1 MTYSTRLTER
11 PKGKLTTKMKMLIKG
26 FLLFA
31 FCSVCTAQETE
42 QMGDTDSDNVQD
54 GSLNTNT
61 VGSTVSSNNNSKDE
75 SVSNTYNGAGSSS
88 SMPVGSAIAP
98 SYMSNG
104 METCLQ
110 GSGRSIQTGL
120 IGYTDGSY
128 EKDEDCNRRRDSKLL
143 SDLGMAVAAI
153 SRLCIGSVETFRA
166 MMLSAT
172 PCPVSDRG
180 RLVVGKRAFLLMKTK
195 PDLYI
200 PDYGEIKVTRRAT
213 WSKFEPT
220 PKYSDTQI
228 WYNRILGI
236 GEDNEKNGE
245 EDSSTDSVSD
255 MFRRSIK

>member
-1 MTYSTRLTER
+1 MRNIAL
-11 PKGKLTTKMKMLIKG
+11 LC

-31 FCSVCTAQETE
+31 FCSFCIAQETE
-42 QMGDTDSDNVQD
+42 PMGDTDSDNNQD

-88 SMPVGSAIAP
+88 DMPVGSAIAP

-128 EKDEDCNRRRDSKLL
+128 EADVDCNRRRDAKLL
-143 SDLGMAVAAI
+143 SDLGMKVAAI
-153 SRLCIGSVETFRA
+153 SRLCQGSVETFRA

-172 PCPVSDRG
+172 PCPLIASG
-180 RLVVGKRAFLLMKTK
+180 KLIVGKRAFLLMKTK
-195 PDLYI
+195 PELYI
-200 PDYGEIKVTRRAT
+200 PDYGKVRMGKHAIFTKRP
-213 WSKFEPT
+213 KF
-220 PKYSDTQI
+220 PKYTKSQE
-228 WYNRILGI
+228 WYNQILGI
-236 GEDNEKNGE
+236 GVDDDESQESGSDE
-245 EDSSTDSVSD
+245 SVSD
-255 MFRRSIK
+255 MFRRSSQ

>member
-1 MTYSTRLTER
+1 MRLIL
-11 PKGKLTTKMKMLIKG
+11 KC
-26 FLLFA
+26 FLLFVVTC
-31 FCSVCTAQETE
+31 FCTAQETE
-42 QMGDTDSDNVQD
+42 LMGDTDSTNNQD

-128 EKDEDCNRRRDSKLL
+128 EKDVDCNRRRDAKLL
-143 SDLGMAVAAI
+143 SDLGMKVAAI
-153 SRLCIGSVETFRA
+153 SRLCQGSVETFRA
-166 MMLSAT
+166 MMMSAT
-172 PCPVSDRG
+172 PCPVIASG
-180 RLVVGKRAFLLMKTK
+180 KLIVGKRAFLLMKTQ
-195 PDLYI
+195 PNLYI
-200 PDYGEIKVTRRAT
+200 PDYGEVHM
-213 WSKFEPT
+213 SKHALITKRPKF
-220 PKYSDTQI
+220 PKYTPTQK
-228 WYNRILGI
+228 WYNQILGI
-236 GEDNEKNGE
+236 GVTENEENE
-245 EDSSTDSVSD
+245 ESGSDKSVSD

>member
-1 MTYSTRLTER
+1 MRLIL
-11 PKGKLTTKMKMLIKG
+11 KC
-26 FLLFA
+26 FLLFVVTC
-31 FCSVCTAQETE
+31 FCTAQETE
-42 QMGDTDSDNVQD
+42 PMGDTDSTNNQD

-128 EKDEDCNRRRDSKLL
+128 EKDIDCNRRRDAKLL
-143 SDLGMAVAAI
+143 SDLGMKVAAI
-153 SRLCIGSVETFRA
+153 SRLCQGSVETFRA
-166 MMLSAT
+166 MMMSAT
-172 PCPVSDRG
+172 PCPVIASG
-180 RLVVGKRAFLLMKTK
+180 KLIVGKRAFLLMKTQ
-195 PDLYI
+195 PNLYI
-200 PDYGEIKVTRRAT
+200 PDYGEVHM
-213 WSKFEPT
+213 SKHALITKRPKF
-220 PKYSDTQI
+220 PKYTPTQK
-228 WYNRILGI
+228 WYNQILGI
-236 GEDNEKNGE
+236 GVTENEENE
-245 EDSSTDSVSD
+245 ESGSDKSVSD

>member
-1 MTYSTRLTER
+1 
-11 PKGKLTTKMKMLIKG
+11 MKSVPLC

-31 FCSVCTAQETE
+31 FCSFCIAQETE
-42 QMGDTDSDNVQD
+42 PMGDTDSDNNQD

-88 SMPVGSAIAP
+88 DMPVGSAIAP

-128 EKDEDCNRRRDSKLL
+128 EADVDCNRRRDAKLL
-143 SDLGMAVAAI
+143 SDLGMKVAAI
-153 SRLCIGSVETFRA
+153 SRLCQGSVETFRA

-172 PCPVSDRG
+172 PCPLIASG
-180 RLVVGKRAFLLMKTK
+180 KLIVGKRAFLLMKTK
-195 PDLYI
+195 PELYI
-200 PDYGEIKVTRRAT
+200 PDYGSVRMGKHAIFTKRP
-213 WSKFEPT
+213 KF
-220 PKYSDTQI
+220 PKYTKSQK
-228 WYNRILGI
+228 WYNQILGI
-236 GEDNEKNGE
+236 GVDDDESQESGSDE
-245 EDSSTDSVSD
+245 SVSD

>member
-1 MTYSTRLTER
+1 MRLIL
-11 PKGKLTTKMKMLIKG
+11 KC
-26 FLLFA
+26 FLLFVVTC
-31 FCSVCTAQETE
+31 FCTAQETE
-42 QMGDTDSDNVQD
+42 PMGDTDSTNNQD

-128 EKDEDCNRRRDSKLL
+128 EADVDCNRRRDAKLL
-143 SDLGMAVAAI
+143 SDLGMKVAAI
-153 SRLCIGSVETFRA
+153 SRLCQDSVETFRA
-166 MMLSAT
+166 MMMSAT
-172 PCPVSDRG
+172 PCPVIVSG
-180 RLVVGKRAFLLMKTK
+180 KLVVGKRAFLLMKTQ
-195 PDLYI
+195 PNLYI
-200 PDYGEIKVTRRAT
+200 PDYGKVAVRRTAT
-213 WSKFEPT
+213 WSKKTPT
-220 PKYSDTQI
+220 PKYSDTQK
-228 WYNRILGI
+228 WYNSILGI
-236 GEDNEKNGE
+236 GSDDDENEE
-245 EDSSTDSVSD
+245 SSSDELVSV

>member
-1 MTYSTRLTER
+1 
-11 PKGKLTTKMKMLIKG
+11 MKSVPLC

-31 FCSVCTAQETE
+31 FCSFCIAQETE
-42 QMGDTDSDNVQD
+42 PMGDTDSDNNQD

-88 SMPVGSAIAP
+88 DMPVGSAIAP

-128 EKDEDCNRRRDSKLL
+128 EADVDCNRRRDAKLL
-143 SDLGMAVAAI
+143 SDLGMKVAAI
-153 SRLCIGSVETFRA
+153 SRLCQGSVETFRS

-172 PCPVSDRG
+172 PCPLIASG
-180 RLVVGKRAFLLMKTK
+180 KLIVGKRAFLLMKTK
-195 PDLYI
+195 PELYI
-200 PDYGEIKVTRRAT
+200 PDYGAVRMGKHAIFTKRP
-213 WSKFEPT
+213 KF
-220 PKYSDTQI
+220 PKYTKSQE
-228 WYNRILGI
+228 WYNQILGI
-236 GEDNEKNGE
+236 GVDDDESQESGSDE
-245 EDSSTDSVSD
+245 SVSD
-255 MFRRSIK
+255 MFRRSSQ

>member
-1 MTYSTRLTER
+1 MNVFVKSI
-11 PKGKLTTKMKMLIKG
+11 LISSISCV
-26 FLLFA
+26 LI
-31 FCSVCTAQETE
+31 AQESE
-42 QMGDTDSDNVQD
+42 PMGDTDSTNTQD

-61 VGSTVSSNNNSKDE
+61 VGSVVSSNNNSKDE

-128 EKDEDCNRRRDSKLL
+128 EADVDCNRRRDAKLL
-143 SDLGMAVAAI
+143 NDLGMKVAAI
-153 SRLCIGSVETFRA
+153 SRLCQGSVETFKA

-172 PCPVSDRG
+172 PCPIIASG
-180 RLVVGKRAFLLMKTK
+180 KLVVGKRAFLLMKTQ
-195 PDLYI
+195 PSLYI
-200 PDYGEIKVTRRAT
+200 PDYGKVAVKRTAT
-213 WSKFEPT
+213 WSKKLPT
-220 PKYSDTQI
+220 PNYNDTQK
-228 WYNRILGI
+228 WYNSILGI
-236 GEDNEKNGE
+236 GVDDNENE
-245 EDSSTDSVSD
+245 ESSSDELVST

>member
-1 MTYSTRLTER
+1 
-11 PKGKLTTKMKMLIKG
+11 MKMLIKG

-31 FCSVCTAQETE
+31 FCSLCTAQETE
-42 QMGDTDSDNVQD
+42 QMGDTDSNNVQD

-128 EKDEDCNRRRDSKLL
+128 EADVDCNRRRDAKLL
-143 SDLGMAVAAI
+143 SDLGMKVAAI
-153 SRLCIGSVETFRA
+153 SRLCQGSVETFKA

-172 PCPVSDRG
+172 PCPIISSG
-180 RLVVGKRAFLLMKTK
+180 KLIVGKRAFLLMKTQ
-195 PDLYI
+195 PGLYI
-200 PDYGEIKVTRRAT
+200 PDYGTVAVRRTAT
-213 WSKFEPT
+213 WSKKLPT
-220 PKYSDTQI
+220 PKYNDTQK
-228 WYNRILGI
+228 WYNSILGI
-236 GEDNEKNGE
+236 GVDNDENE
-245 EDSSTDSVSD
+245 ESGSDELVSV

>member
-1 MTYSTRLTER
+1 
-11 PKGKLTTKMKMLIKG
+11 
-26 FLLFA
+26 
-31 FCSVCTAQETE
+31 
-42 QMGDTDSDNVQD
+42 
-54 GSLNTNT
+54 
-61 VGSTVSSNNNSKDE
+61 
-75 SVSNTYNGAGSSS
+75 
-88 SMPVGSAIAP
+88 
-98 SYMSNG
+98 

-128 EKDEDCNRRRDSKLL
+128 EKDVDCNRRRDSRLL
-143 SDLGMAVAAI
+143 SDLGMKVAAI

-200 PDYGEIKVTRRAT
+200 PDYGDINITRRAT
-213 WSKFEPT
+213 WSKFAPT
-220 PKYSDTQI
+220 PKYTETQI

-236 GEDNEKNGE
+236 GDDNENNNE

>member
-1 MTYSTRLTER
+1 
-11 PKGKLTTKMKMLIKG
+11 MKPFI
-26 FLLFA
+26 FLFLVISF
-31 FCSVCTAQETE
+31 SVFSQENE
-42 QMGDTDSDNVQD
+42 EPMGDTDSQNTQD

-61 VGSTVSSNNNSKDE
+61 VGSVVSSNNNSKDE

-128 EKDEDCNRRRDSKLL
+128 QKDVDCNRRRDAKLL
-143 SDLGMAVAAI
+143 SDLGMKVAAI
-153 SRLCIGSVETFRA
+153 SRLCQGSVETFRS

-172 PCPVSDRG
+172 PCPLIASG
-180 RLVVGKRAFLLMKTK
+180 KLVVGKRAFLLMKTQ
-195 PDLYI
+195 PNLYI
-200 PDYGEIKVTRRAT
+200 PDYGEVAVRRKAT
-213 WSKFEPT
+213 WSKKPPT
-220 PKYSDTQI
+220 PKYSDTQK
-228 WYNRILGI
+228 WYNSILGI
-236 GEDNEKNGE
+236 GSDDDENEESGSDE
-245 EDSSTDSVSD
+245 LVSV

>member
-1 MTYSTRLTER
+1 MRLIV
-11 PKGKLTTKMKMLIKG
+11 KC
-26 FLLFA
+26 FLLFVVS
-31 FCSVCTAQETE
+31 FFCTAQEIE
-42 QMGDTDSDNVQD
+42 PMGDTDSTNTQD

-128 EKDEDCNRRRDSKLL
+128 EKDVDCNRRRDAKLL
-143 SDLGMAVAAI
+143 SDLGMKVAAI
-153 SRLCIGSVETFRA
+153 SRLCQGSVETFRA
-166 MMLSAT
+166 MMMSAT
-172 PCPVSDRG
+172 PCPVIASG
-180 RLVVGKRAFLLMKTK
+180 KLIVGKRAFLLMKTQ
-195 PDLYI
+195 PNLYI
-200 PDYGEIKVTRRAT
+200 PDYGEVHM
-213 WSKFEPT
+213 SKHALITKRPKF
-220 PKYSDTQI
+220 PKYTPTQK
-228 WYNRILGI
+228 WYNQILGI
-236 GEDNEKNGE
+236 GVTDNEENE
-245 EDSSTDSVSD
+245 ESGSDKSVSD